1 MKCIPITLSALSVW
15 LAISFIEMLEVLLAR
30 IASGLQME
38 SSWLKVLN
46 FSSGISGIAST
57 TRSHSESA
65 SMLTDVLIRDSA
77 EEACS
82 SVILPLEASLSR
94 ELEIVD
100 TPFSRN
106 SSLMSTMMTS
116 LPLQAAT

>member
-1 MKCIPITLSALSVW
+1 M
-15 LAISFIEMLEVLLAR
+15 
-30 IASGLQME
+30 
-38 SSWLKVLN
+38 KVLN
-46 FSSGISGIAST
+46 LSSGISGIAST

-100 TPFSRN
+100 TLSRG
-106 SSLMSTMMTS
+106 T
-116 LPLQAAT
+116 PL